1 MHDARWRSRVLGT
14 GSAYHDVVGLFYIE
28 VVGIEHV
35 VEEVFEVGHGG
46 GGAKGRCVDVGELLS
61 EGSAS
66 GGLLEDAGAE
76 AELPKLVGGC
86 ASRIG
91 CAQEVRDG
99 ASAEVKAERSRSSR
113 NRHAKQPCLE
123 TAHTKRAVSALARRG
138 EFYLVGGVF
147 GGAKEW

>member
-1 MHDARWRSRVLGT
+1 MVDFSRDAGT
-14 GSAYHDVVGLFYIE
+14 G
-28 VVGIEHV
+28 
-35 VEEVFEVGHGG
+35 
-46 GGAKGRCVDVGELLS
+46 AK
-61 EGSAS
+61 
-66 GGLLEDAGAE
+66 
-76 AELPKLVGGC
+76 LPELVGSC

-91 CAQEVRDG
+91 YAQEVRDG

-113 NRHAKQPCLE
+113 KRHAKQPCLE